1 MPKSTFQVFSDV
13 NTKVVSGYVEKSGSA
28 GKVVT
33 ERVDNVMGS
42 SAGAGSGEFHMYLNS
57 RNRENFRLE
66 NIDAQ
71 RKREEEERLF
81 QEKLATNKMLDDQKT
96 AKNVKKRLR
105 IKQKKEQN
113 RKKNKLNAETDKSV
127 GKTSETNE
135 ESDGNQQSGDEE
147 DEEKQ
152 EY

>member
-13 NTKVVSGYVEKSGSA
+13 NTKVVSGYVEGKSGGS

-42 SAGAGSGEFHMYLNS
+42 SAGAGSGEFHMYLSS

-66 NIDAQ
+66 SIDAQ
-71 RKREEEERLF
+71 RKQEEEEKAF
-81 QEKLATNKMLDDQKT
+81 KEKLALNKLLDDQKT
-96 AKNVKKRLR
+96 AKNVKKRQR
-105 IKQKKEQN
+105 IKQKKEEN
-113 RKKNKLNAETDKSV
+113 RKKAKLQKQNNGVADTDNKDGDETKVES
-127 GKTSETNE
+127 E
-135 ESDGNQQSGDEE
+135 ESDE
-147 DEEKQ
+147 EEKQ